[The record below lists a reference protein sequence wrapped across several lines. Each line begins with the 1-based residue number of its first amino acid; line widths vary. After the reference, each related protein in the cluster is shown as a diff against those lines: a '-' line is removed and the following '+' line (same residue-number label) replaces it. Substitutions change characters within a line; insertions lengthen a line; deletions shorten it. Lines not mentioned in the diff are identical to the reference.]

1 MVKSQREWPSVV
13 DANSKKKGLG
23 RGLSHLFGE
32 AEAAYRAPDAEEAGA
47 PATPAAGARTLPI
60 AFLRPGR
67 FQPRRHFDEAALDEL
82 ASSIKQ
88 HGLLQPILARP
99 IEGQTDLY
107 EIIAGERRWRAAQKA
122 SLHEAPVIIQT
133 LSDTQAL
140 EIALVENLQRQDL
153 TALEEAEGY
162 QRLIDEFRHSHG
174 ELGQL
179 VGKSRSH
186 VANMLRLLS
195 LPEPVKAMMRD
206 GQLSAGHARALLTA
220 PDPVALAA
228 TVVERGLS
236 VRDAEQLANQ
246 AKAPLKTKPSS
257 GARGD
262 PGRLDPSR
270 PAGGKAKHADLLA
283 LERDL
288 TGRLGLRVTIDAQGA
303 GGTLSIAYRSLDQLD
318 QVLEKLSRG

>member
-1 MVKSQREWPSVV
+1 VTEAS
-13 DANSKKKGLG
+13 SKKKGLG

-32 AEAAYRAPDAEEAGA
+32 AEAAYRTPDRETNDVAAA
-47 PATPAAGARTLPI
+47 PAAAGAKTLPI

-67 FQPRRHFDEAALDEL
+67 FQPRRHFDEAALEEL
-82 ASSIKQ
+82 ASSIRQ
-88 HGLLQPILARP
+88 HGLLQPILVRP
-99 IEGQTDLY
+99 LEGHPDNY

-122 SLHEAPVIIQT
+122 ALHEAPVIIQSLT
-133 LSDTQAL
+133 DTQAL

-162 QRLIDEFRHSHG
+162 QRLIDEFRHSHS
-174 ELGQL
+174 ELGQM

-195 LPEPVKAMMRD
+195 LPEHVKTMIQG

-220 PDPVALAA
+220 PDPQALAK
-228 TVVERGLS
+228 TVAERGLS
-236 VRDAEQLANQ
+236 VRETEQLANQ
-246 AKAPLKTKPSS
+246 AKAAPKARVLVGREADLASQAPS
-257 GARGD
+257 G
-262 PGRLDPSR
+262 P
-270 PAGGKAKHADLLA
+270 KAKHADLLA

-288 TGRLGLRVTIDAQGA
+288 AARLGLRVIIAPQGA

-318 QVLEKLSRG
+318 QVLEKLSRSD

>member
-1 MVKSQREWPSVV
+1 MV

-32 AEAAYRAPDAEEAGA
+32 AEAAYRGPEAEESIA
-47 PATPAAGARTLPI
+47 PAAALTAGSKTLPI
-60 AFLRPGR
+60 AYLRPGR

-82 ASSIKQ
+82 ASSIRQ
-88 HGLLQPILARP
+88 HGLLQPILVRP
-99 IEGQTDLY
+99 VAGEADLY

-162 QRLIDEFRHSHG
+162 QRLIDEFGHSHG
-174 ELGQL
+174 ALGQL

-186 VANMLRLLS
+186 VANILRLLT
-195 LPEPVKAMMRD
+195 LPATVKAMVQN

-220 PDPVALAA
+220 PDPGALAA
-228 TVVERGLS
+228 TVAERGLS
-236 VRDAEQLANQ
+236 VREAEQLANQ
-246 AKAPLKTKPSS
+246 AKEAPKSKSPQGGRPDSS
-257 GARGD
+257 RA
-262 PGRLDPSR
+262 DPSR
-270 PAGGKAKHADLLA
+270 PDPGRGGGKAKHADLLA

-288 TGRLGLRVTIDAQGA
+288 TGKLGLRVTIDAQGI
-303 GGTLSIAYRSLDQLD
+303 GGTVSIAYRSLDQLD
-318 QVLEKLSRG
+318 QVLEKLSRGG